1 MIQFNP
7 PLPVGT
13 CLYSLERNPALR
25 NIKLLYLV
33 SDTKYNSGSLLPGT
47 WYNTSMKNVLL
58 TIEYDGTNFSGWQRQ
73 PGRRTV
79 QGELERVLSIL
90 CKQEI
95 KLQGTSRTDAGV
107 HALNQRAGFCG
118 EFGIPVDRIPV
129 AANKML
135 AGDGPFAV
143 GDVRILRAQEVPLD
157 FNPRFD
163 AKGKTY
169 IYKMRNAPQ
178 PDIFQRNYSYQIHKP
193 LDLQAMKHATGFL
206 IGEHDF
212 RSFMAAGGN
221 VPESTIRTIY
231 SIQWEQRPLAAGT
244 GYNKLFNRIIVSG
257 EDVEKSIASTTESR
271 PDAEK
276 SIASMDASYSSATDF
291 DGSAIEFAITGNGF
305 LYNMVRIIVGTLVDI
320 GLGKID
326 PEDMKTIIQS
336 RDRQKAGHTAPPGG
350 LYLAKVYFDEE
361 DLRL

>member
-1 MIQFNP
+1 
-7 PLPVGT
+7 
-13 CLYSLERNPALR
+13 
-25 NIKLLYLV
+25 
-33 SDTKYNSGSLLPGT
+33 
-47 WYNTSMKNVLL
+47 MKNVLL

-73 PGRRTV
+73 PDRRTV

-90 CKQEI
+90 CKQEV

-107 HALNQRAGFCG
+107 HALDQRACFCG
-118 EFGIPVDRIPV
+118 EFGIPVDRIPI

-157 FNPRFD
+157 FNPRFR

-178 PDIFQRNYSYQIHKP
+178 SDILQRNYSYQIHKP
-193 LDLQAMKHATGFL
+193 LDLQAMKHAAEFL

-231 SIQWEQRPLAAGT
+231 NIEWEQRPLAAGT
-244 GYNKLFNRIIVSG
+244 GYN
-257 EDVEKSIASTTESR
+257 
-271 PDAEK
+271 
-276 SIASMDASYSSATDF
+276 SAADF
-291 DGSAIEFAITGNGF
+291 DGSTFDGSTFDGSTIEFAITGNGF
-305 LYNMVRIIVGTLVDI
+305 LYNMVRIIIGTLVDI
-320 GLGKID
+320 GLRKID
-326 PEDMKTIIQS
+326 PEDMKNIIQS

-361 DLRL
+361 DLKL

>member
-1 MIQFNP
+1 
-7 PLPVGT
+7 
-13 CLYSLERNPALR
+13 
-25 NIKLLYLV
+25 
-33 SDTKYNSGSLLPGT
+33 
-47 WYNTSMKNVLL
+47 MKNVLL

-90 CKQEI
+90 CKQEV

-107 HALNQRAGFCG
+107 HALDQRACFCG
-118 EFGIPVDRIPV
+118 EFGIPVDRIPI

-157 FNPRFD
+157 FNPRFR

-178 PDIFQRNYSYQIHKP
+178 SDILQRNYSYQIHKP
-193 LDLQAMKHATGFL
+193 LDLQAMKHAAEFL

-231 SIQWEQRPLAAGT
+231 NIEWEQRPLAAGT
-244 GYNKLFNRIIVSG
+244 GYN
-257 EDVEKSIASTTESR
+257 
-271 PDAEK
+271 
-276 SIASMDASYSSATDF
+276 SAADF
-291 DGSAIEFAITGNGF
+291 DGSTFDGSTFDGSTIEFAITGNGF
-305 LYNMVRIIVGTLVDI
+305 LYNMVRIIIGTLVDI
-320 GLGKID
+320 GLRKID
-326 PEDMKTIIQS
+326 PEDMKNIIQS

-361 DLRL
+361 DLKL

>member
-1 MIQFNP
+1 
-7 PLPVGT
+7 
-13 CLYSLERNPALR
+13 
-25 NIKLLYLV
+25 
-33 SDTKYNSGSLLPGT
+33 
-47 WYNTSMKNVLL
+47 MKNVLL

-90 CKQEI
+90 CKQEV

-107 HALNQRAGFCG
+107 HALDQRACFCG
-118 EFGIPVDRIPV
+118 EIGNPVDRIPI

-157 FNPRFD
+157 FNPRFR

-178 PDIFQRNYSYQIHKP
+178 SDILQRNYSYQIHKP
-193 LDLQAMKHATGFL
+193 LDLQAMKHAAEFL

-231 SIQWEQRPLAAGT
+231 NIEWEQRPLAAGT
-244 GYNKLFNRIIVSG
+244 GYN
-257 EDVEKSIASTTESR
+257 
-271 PDAEK
+271 
-276 SIASMDASYSSATDF
+276 SAADF
-291 DGSAIEFAITGNGF
+291 DGSTFDGSTFDGSTIEFAITGNGF
-305 LYNMVRIIVGTLVDI
+305 LYNMVRIIIGTLVDI
-320 GLGKID
+320 GLRKID
-326 PEDMKTIIQS
+326 PEDMKNIIQS

-361 DLRL
+361 DLKL